1 MQSSQIKK
9 RNRYTTSTARKDS
22 TLKLVVGKE
31 EGRTSTLAVL
41 VVVSV
46 RDLVVMVVEVKTSVS
61 VTLITSS
68 NSSLVVRTLL
78 LTFSEMMM
86 TSSEVATTTA

>member
-1 MQSSQIKK
+1 M
-9 RNRYTTSTARKDS
+9 
-22 TLKLVVGKE
+22 VGKE

-46 RDLVVMVVEVKTSVS
+46 RDLVDMVVVEVKTSVS